1 MTDRDDARFRAARR
15 AASAG
20 AASAGTPEPRVAAAC
35 PARRARAAAPRP
47 SGRRRGR
54 RPGPA
59 PGLTTIRGRAPAT
72 GRVLRGRDR
81 GTARRPRARRRRSP
95 QVRVRPPRWRPPA
108 RLRPRATGRHRP
120 ATGTAR
126 RRGYRAA
133 PGYGQA
139 PPVYGPPGAA
149 GLRHRPGARAD
160 RRTGRPRAA
169 GGVVGWAAVDQ
180 RGRGGRLAP
189 GHRRRL
195 LGARR
200 ARRRRRRRV
209 RSARRVRA
217 GHLGSH
223 RPLGPGHDAARRV
236 VAGRP
241 RPGGHAARGAR
252 HGRRHLHA
260 AAERR
265 PRTLPRAVRQGP
277 VLGRRGVGRA
287 RAGGRGRLGAPCQGR
302 AHHAR
307 LPRRRGSSG

>member
-1 MTDRDDARFRAARR
+1 MTDRDDTRSGPPDEPPRR
-15 AASAG
+15 VQRPPAPP
-20 AASAGTPEPRVAAAC
+20 TPGWPP
-35 PARRARAAAPRP
+35 PARPAAPGRGAPPLGPPPRSAPGPAARAALRSADTPRLRAGS
-47 SGRRRGR
+47 SGAATGVRPGG
-54 RPGPA
+54 PGPA
-59 PGLTTIRGRAPAT
+59 AEVPVSSGSGLPAAVPRPAAGR
-72 GRVLRGRDR
+72 
-81 GTARRPRARRRRSP
+81 
-95 QVRVRPPRWRPPA
+95 
-108 RLRPRATGRHRP
+108 RATGRHRP

-126 RRGYRAA
+126 RRATGSPAGLRVRS
-133 PGYGQA
+133 

-217 GHLGSH
+217 GHHGSH

-236 VAGRP
+236 LAGRP

-277 VLGRRGVGRA
+277 VLGRRGVGHASGWWSRPPGCPA
-287 RAGGRGRLGAPCQGR
+287 PRAGA
-302 AHHAR
+302 
-307 LPRRRGSSG
+307 